1 MYIVK
6 VYNSFILLR
15 KKLMPYISVFN
26 VLIFFFF
33 PSPYKNSPF
42 RKHGSFVLLYL
53 VQASNFTYTYIKK
66 KKKETTTRALDRI
79 LQPAYN

>member
-33 PSPYKNSPF
+33 PAHTKIPLLGNMVVLFYYTWYK
-42 RKHGSFVLLYL
+42 
-53 VQASNFTYTYIKK
+53 QAILHIHIYKK